1 MSDWASTWIEK
12 LKGGS
17 VVQFRPHGNSMSLK
31 IKSGE
36 LCTVQPIDDGDEIRE
51 GDIVLCKVKGRSFL
65 HLVSAVKNVT
75 KDDGLYQISNTR
87 GHINGWVTR
96 RAIYGRLS
104 KVEP

>member
-1 MSDWASTWIEK
+1 MT
-12 LKGGS
+12 
-17 VVQFRPHGNSMSLK
+17 PK

-36 LCTVQPIDDGDEIRE
+36 LCTVEPVADGDEIRE
-51 GDIVLCKVKGRSFL
+51 GDVVLCKVKGRSFL

-75 KDDGLYQISNTR
+75 KNDGQYQISNMR
-87 GHINGWVTR
+87 GHINGWVSR

>member
-1 MSDWASTWIEK
+1 MSDWASGWIEK
-12 LKGGS
+12 LKAGS

-36 LCTVQPIDDGDEIRE
+36 LCTVEPVGEDQVIRE
-51 GDIVLCKVKGRSFL
+51 GGIVLCKVKGRSYL
-65 HLVSAVKNVT
+65 HLVSAVKN
-75 KDDGLYQISNTR
+75 DGLYQISNTR
-87 GHINGWVTR
+87 GHVNGWISR